1 MTPPFSEDC
10 GLRLRFRPWYL
21 LCVVLGSAPAGVH
34 GAEVEGLRVWSGP
47 VSTRVVLDLS
57 AATPHRVFSLEAPYR
72 IVIDLADTRV
82 SLPTAIPAPRGFVTA
97 IRTGTR
103 PGGELRVVLD
113 LTQAVEPETFLLE
126 PNDTYGH
133 RLVLDLSVLNAERI
147 VRRAPQAAA
156 DGGRD
161 LVIAI
166 DAGHGGDDPGASGP
180 RGVREKNVVLAVAR
194 RLAEEVERQPGLQP
208 LLVRDG
214 DYFISHR
221 RRLELTHRAEADLF
235 ISIHA
240 DAFHDKRVRGAT
252 VYILSQKGAT
262 DEAARRLAER
272 ENASDL
278 IGGVSLRDKDQLLA
292 GVLLDLSQSAAISA
306 SSIAGGYLIERL
318 DRITPMRKP
327 QVQQAPFLVLKSPD
341 VPSLLIE
348 IAYISNPAEEQ
359 ALNDSGFQADL
370 ARAMLDGVLDYFR
383 ANAPPDSYLSL
394 HPPPLRQTPVRH
406 VISRGETLSEIAE
419 RYHVRLATLKRFN
432 QITSDVIRIGQ
443 VLTIPI

>member
-1 MTPPFSEDC
+1 MT
-10 GLRLRFRPWYL
+10 LRFRPCDL
-21 LCVVLGSAPAGVH
+21 LCVVLGSASFGVH
-34 GAEVEGLRVWSGP
+34 STEVRGLRVWSGP
-47 VSTRVVLDLS
+47 ESTRVVLDLS
-57 AATPHRVFSLEAPYR
+57 AATAHRVFSLETPDR
-72 IVIDLADTRV
+72 IVIDLSDTHV
-82 SLPTAIPAPRGFVTA
+82 SLPTGIPAPRGLVTG
-97 IRTGTR
+97 IRTGVR

-113 LTQAVEPETFLLE
+113 LTQAVKPNTFLLQ

-133 RLVLDLSVLNAERI
+133 RLVVDLKPLHAGAI
-147 VRRAPQAAA
+147 VRRAPQAAD

-180 RGVREKNVVLAVAR
+180 HGLREKNVVLAVAR
-194 RLAEEVERQPGLQP
+194 RLAEEVQRQPGMQP

-221 RRLELTHRAEADLF
+221 ERMELAHRAEADLF
-235 ISIHA
+235 VSIHA
-240 DAFHDKRVRGAT
+240 DAFRDQQANGAT

-278 IGGVSLRDKDQLLA
+278 LGGVSLSDKDELLA

-306 SSIAGGYLIERL
+306 SASAGAYVIKRL
-318 DRITPMRKP
+318 QRITRIRKSK
-327 QVQQAPFLVLKSPD
+327 VQQAPFLVLKSPD

-348 IAYISNPAEEQ
+348 IAYISNPTEEH
-359 ALNDSGFQADL
+359 ALNDSTFQSDL
-370 ARAMLDGVLDYFR
+370 AEAIHDGIVDYFR
-383 ANAPPDSYLSL
+383 ASPPADSYLAL
-394 HPPPLRQTPVRH
+394 HPPPVRQSPVRH

-432 QITSDVIRIGQ
+432 QITGDVIRIGQ

>member
-1 MTPPFSEDC
+1 MK
-10 GLRLRFRPWYL
+10 LRFRPWYL
-21 LCVVLGSAPAGVH
+21 LCVVLGTGSAGVH

-240 DAFHDKRVRGAT
+240 DAFHDKRARGAT